1 MYTSAFTSKLSV
13 TMFTTTDGKK
23 CDTSRPVDI
32 IAMSCFKPSNFVR
45 TFESRNFSFNRF
57 VSSAIC
63 FCDMN
68 TNGRRRRRTLFY
80 DHHHRRERE
89 RERKRSRRN
98 RLHPRARLGGVSS
111 SRKGRRLSSNASN
124 WRRGMNWIPFSRY
137 NLGIFFSLENNNNK
151 KKKKPIAERVQ
162 KSPHYLRVVHELGVA
177 VAGGDCHV
185 VKVVKVSK
193 SPNSRFLL
201 WGRKLAQKE
210 NKIAKKDQWQN
221 PKP

>member
-1 MYTSAFTSKLSV
+1 
-13 TMFTTTDGKK
+13 
-23 CDTSRPVDI
+23 
-32 IAMSCFKPSNFVR
+32 MSS
-45 TFESRNFSFNRF
+45 
-57 VSSAIC
+57 
-63 FCDMN
+63 
-68 TNGRRRRRTLFY
+68 LFY
-80 DHHHRRERE
+80 DHHHRRE

-162 KSPHYLRVVHELGVA
+162 KSHYLRVVHELGVA

-193 SPNSRFLL
+193 SPNSLVFCGGENWPKKKTKLQKKTNGKTLNPRRRALL
-201 WGRKLAQKE
+201 KREKRREDRSRL
-210 NKIAKKDQWQN
+210 
-221 PKP
+221 